1 MHSARVKAWL
11 RHYLAVIVF
20 LLLQLCFWQQTK
32 DIKPELG
39 IVPNVPGKPAIQAL
53 TFGDKQFFF
62 RVLAFNLQN
71 AGDTFGRFT
80 SLRLYDFNRL
90 YLWFGILDDLDAKSN
105 MIPSMATYYFG
116 QTQNTADVKYIVDYL
131 YTHSTRDV
139 PNKWWWLVQSI
150 YLASHKLNDMDLALK
165 VSAPL
170 VDPKVPAW
178 AQQMA
183 AVVREKRGEFDDA
196 LSIMEAIKDNAETI
210 TDADLKY
217 MNYFIEERI
226 KRLDEYNKNM
236 SEKKK
241 RQDSK

>member
-1 MHSARVKAWL
+1 MSVKRIQLWL
-11 RHYLAVIVF
+11 RQYLALTFFIF
-20 LLLQLCFWQQTK
+20 LQFGFWFQTK
-32 DIKPELG
+32 DIKPDLG

-80 SLRLYDFNRL
+80 SLRLYDFSRL
-90 YLWFGILDDLDAKSN
+90 YLWFGILDELDARSN

-116 QTQNTADVKYIVDYL
+116 QTQNTADVKYVVDYL

-150 YLASHKLNDMDLALK
+150 YLASHKLDDMDLALK

-196 LSIMEAIKDNAETI
+196 LAIMEAIKEHAETI

-226 KRLDEYNKNM
+226 KRLDEYEKDIAP
-236 SEKKK
+236 KKK
-241 RQDSK
+241 KQNQ